1 MEKEENRYRLRDR
14 VTGEV
19 QETWYRI
26 IAEDLDGD
34 IPGLSFL
41 YLESEYEDENKETG
55 TDKYGNEFK
64 YAAIVANT
72 EGLLV

>member
-1 MEKEENRYRLRDR
+1 MKEENRYRLRDR
-14 VTGEV
+14 ITGEV

-26 IAEDLDGD
+26 VYDEIDRD
-34 IPGLSFL
+34 ISGLVFL
-41 YLESEYEDENKETG
+41 YLESEYEDENTETG

-64 YAAIVANT
+64 YATIVANT